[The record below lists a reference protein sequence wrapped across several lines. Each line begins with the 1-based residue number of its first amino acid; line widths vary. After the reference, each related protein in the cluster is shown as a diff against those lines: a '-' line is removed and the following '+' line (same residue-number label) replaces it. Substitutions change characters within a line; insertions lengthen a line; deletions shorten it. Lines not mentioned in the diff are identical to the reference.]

1 MSTKTLTQFNEFTSV
16 QAVVPWSDILESTKI
31 VDDEDMG
38 ANWQEQLI
46 TSTSDKAKVAKARE
60 WAQANGFNRFRES
73 HFDGTAPDFTKTL
86 NH

>member
-1 MSTKTLTQFNEFTSV
+1 MIVSETVLW
-16 QAVVPWSDILESTKI
+16 AVKVGD
-31 VDDEDMG
+31 